1 VHRGETT
8 SDGTERREYGVRRN
22 FRRSRRASDVV
33 AERTPLESLLE
44 DMRDLRL
51 TLAADLNAAAG
62 AAEHGADAIAADIV
76 EADRLELARFARVA
90 DQRLHRLQ
98 RLATAGPEAPKWR
111 RRVVVA
117 LPVVPVVGAMALS
130 AAAAT
135 GVLPV
140 PGGAD
145 DRQQSAV
152 AASQSPSADTTIN
165 SLAELVDVIDNNP
178 SASQVIAAASQ
189 LHREIRDLMASS
201 TNDPS
206 QVSKLA
212 DLIRMEQSLL
222 LRAQPPGVDVVLDA
236 SRKLAAR
243 LVPTSTNHID
253 PTHVPDLAPTVDARP
268 DDDKPDTK
276 SSPEPKK
283 TTTSP
288 KPTSSPTSAPTE
300 SPSTPD
306 DDPLPHLP
314 E

>member
-1 VHRGETT
+1 VRG
-8 SDGTERREYGVRRN
+8 N
-22 FRRSRRASDVV
+22 FRRSRRASDV
-33 AERTPLESLLE
+33 AADRTPLESLLE

-62 AAEHGADAIAADIV
+62 AAEHGADRIAADIV
-76 EADRLELARFARVA
+76 EADRQELARFARVA
-90 DQRLHRLQ
+90 DQRLLRLQ
-98 RLATAGPEAPKWR
+98 RLTTAGPEAPKWR

-145 DRQQSAV
+145 DRQSSTV
-152 AASQSPSADTTIN
+152 ASQSASPGTTVD

-189 LHREIRDLMASS
+189 LHRQIRQLIATSP
-201 TNDPS
+201 NDPT
-206 QVSKLA
+206 QVSQIA
-212 DLIRMEQSLL
+212 DLIRREQSLL
-222 LRAQPPGVDVVLDA
+222 MQAQPPGVDVVLDA

-243 LVPTSTNHID
+243 LVPVVTHHID
-253 PTHVPDLAPTVDARP
+253 PTHVPTLAPTVDTRP

-276 SSPEPKK
+276 SSPEPDK
-283 TTTSP
+283 TTASP
-288 KPTSSPTSAPTE
+288 KPTKSASTPTE
-300 SPSTPD
+300 SPSTSD
-306 DDPLPHLP
+306 GDPLPHLP
-314 E
+314 D